1 MGISVGASS
10 HLTSILCW
18 TFLPS
23 FLANVL
29 LSTYYRFLPTER
41 PSLPANASPQQ
52 VAHQNGRARNHAR
65 NARLFLIGGYLLW
78 TITSTYV
85 EQGRG
90 ANANYYTLLGIEREL
105 VEEEGASAVKSR
117 WRRLARVYH
126 PDKVGKEGEGFFVEL
141 KKGVDVLENEG
152 RRWAYER
159 FGADITTWGKL
170 VTNREFLVRGAQ
182 QCAAFYVF
190 ALGSIVVVS
199 YFRKDERAH
208 NFVRE
213 VLSSQIASR

>member
-1 MGISVGASS
+1 MGISIGASS

-23 FLANVL
+23 FLANLL
-29 LSTYYRFLPTER
+29 LSTYYRFFPSKR
-41 PSLPANASPQQ
+41 PSLPANPSPQQ
-52 VAHQNGRARNHAR
+52 QAHENGRARNHAR
-65 NARLFLIGGYLLW
+65 NARLFLIGGYLFY
-78 TITSTYV
+78 TIAITYI

-126 PDKVGKEGEGFFVEL
+126 PDKVGKQGEAFFVEL
-141 KKGVDVLENEG
+141 RKGVDVLENEG
-152 RRWAYER
+152 KRWAYER
-159 FGADITTWGKL
+159 FGAEISTWGKL
-170 VTNREFLVRGAQ
+170 VTNREFLVRGVQ
-182 QCAAFYVF
+182 QSAAFYVF
-190 ALGSIVVVS
+190 ALGSIVAIS

-208 NFVRE
+208 NFVRQA
-213 VLSSQIASR
+213 LAPLRFH